1 MKVIIVGCGRLGVE
15 LAYGLYKRGHE
26 LAIIDNVAASFNNLP
41 SDFHGRTIEGE
52 ALNQDVLLRAGVEK
66 ADGLAAVTNSDALN
80 AVVGRIAQQVF
91 NVPNIVVRNYEPR
104 CRVLYEAF
112 GLQIISSTSWGAQ
125 RMEELLNTAD
135 VRTVFSAGN
144 GEVDIIEFV
153 VPAAWQGRKLKEL
166 ADIGECM
173 PVSVTRAGRA
183 ALPSDDFVLEK
194 GDVVHLSATFKGMT
208 ALRARL
214 HLVQEA

>member
-1 MKVIIVGCGRLGVE
+1 MKAIIVGCGRLGVE

-26 LAIIDNVAASFNNLP
+26 LAIIDNVAAAFNNLP

-52 ALNQDVLLRAGVEK
+52 ALSQDVLLRAGIEK
-66 ADGLAAVTNSDALN
+66 ADALAAVTNSDALN

-91 NVPNIVVRNYEPR
+91 NVPHVVVRNYEPR

-135 VRTVFSAGN
+135 MRTVFSAGN

-153 VPAAWQGRKLKEL
+153 VPGAWHGHQLKEL
-166 ADIGECM
+166 ASPGECL
-173 PVSVTRAGRA
+173 PISVTRAGRA
-183 ALPSDDFVLEK
+183 VLPSDDFVLEK
-194 GDVVHLSATFKGMT
+194 GDVVHLSATFNGM
-208 ALRARL
+208 AAFRARL
-214 HLVQEA
+214 NLVQEA